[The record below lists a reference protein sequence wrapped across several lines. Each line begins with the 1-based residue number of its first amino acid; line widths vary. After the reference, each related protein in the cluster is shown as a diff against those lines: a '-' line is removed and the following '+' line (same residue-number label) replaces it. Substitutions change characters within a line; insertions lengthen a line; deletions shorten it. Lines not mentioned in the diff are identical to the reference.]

1 MDINSE
7 YKILN
12 KFNGSFGCV
21 ILYKYKNYYRIIK
34 KQQIKN
40 STIKNEANIYIKL
53 KNIKNVPNIYNF
65 YRDELS
71 DYIIL
76 DYKGINLNIYKINNY
91 KKQGYI
97 ESIKNIISSCIKIIE
112 EIHNNNIIHRD
123 IKPSNICIKNN
134 VPYIIDFGLSKVYI
148 KNSQHIKEKKIN
160 NIIGSI
166 NYVSYNI
173 LKLNEPSRRDDIESF
188 IYVMLYMIISNK
200 EFEIYNNLNII
211 NKKNKNILNVFIK
224 KYINNIEFV
233 KLFDYIKS
241 IKFNIKPNYVYIN
254 NIISLL

>member
-1 MDINSE
+1 MNSE

-12 KFNGSFGCV
+12 KFNGTFGSV
-21 ILYKYKNYYRIIK
+21 ILYKYKNAYRIIK

-53 KNIKNVPNIYNF
+53 KNVKNVPNIYNF

-91 KKQGYI
+91 KKKGYI
-97 ESIKNIISSCIKIIE
+97 ESIKNIISNCIKIIE
-112 EIHNNNIIHRD
+112 EIHNNNVIHRD
-123 IKPSNICIKNN
+123 IKPGNICIKNN
-134 VPYIIDFGLSKVYI
+134 IPYIIDFGLSKIY
-148 KNSQHIKEKKIN
+148 KNKSGHIKLKKIN

-173 LKLNEPSRRDDIESF
+173 LQLNEPSRRDDIESF
-188 IYVMLYMIISNK
+188 IYIMLYMIITNK
-200 EFEIYNNLNII
+200 EFEINNNLNII
-211 NKKNKNILNVFIK
+211 NKKNKNVLNIFIK
-224 KYINNIEFV
+224 KYINNIEFI

-241 IKFNIKPNYVYIN
+241 IKFNIKPNYIYIN
-254 NIISLL
+254 NIILIL